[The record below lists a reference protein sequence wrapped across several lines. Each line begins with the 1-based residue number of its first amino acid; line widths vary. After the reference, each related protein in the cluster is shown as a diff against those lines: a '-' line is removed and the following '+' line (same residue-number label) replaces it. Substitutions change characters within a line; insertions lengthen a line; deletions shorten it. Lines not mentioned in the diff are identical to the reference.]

1 MPRTCQEHGQNQC
14 REQAP
19 LNGQPLS
26 FICHVASTVRMH
38 PTNNA
43 QSKNWGGGAPPW
55 GLRLNS
61 PGRLRPK
68 GVLDLVQYFPLSTST
83 TSLSY
88 FYSLLLVFLILI
100 STSFFYSLVLVFLL
114 PNFCS
119 HFSKFGI
126 SNSEFVI
133 SGRSY

>member
-1 MPRTCQEHGQNQC
+1 MIVN
-14 REQAP
+14 
-19 LNGQPLS
+19 
-26 FICHVASTVRMH
+26 
-38 PTNNA
+38 
-43 QSKNWGGGAPPW
+43 
-55 GLRLNS
+55 NS

-68 GVLDLVQYFPLSTST
+68 GVLDLQHYFPLSTST

-114 PNFCS
+114 PNFGS
-119 HFSKFGI
+119 YFSKFGI

-133 SGRSY
+133 SGRYY